1 MVRSVF
7 TLSNSLSELDTLRE
21 RLEELGEA
29 CGFSPKS
36 LFETNLVLDELVTNV
51 ISYGFPQGGDHC
63 LEVDLRVEDDTL
75 FAVLSDD
82 GKPFD
87 PRQSPDPDMSCPL
100 EDRPIGGL
108 GIHLVRKFVES
119 LDYERTGGRNVLRF
133 KRRVERG

>member
-7 TLSNSLSELDTLRE
+7 TLCNSLTELDTLRE
-21 RLEELGEA
+21 RLEEFGEA

-51 ISYGFPQGGDHC
+51 ISYGFPQGGKHS
-63 LEVDLRVEDDTL
+63 LEVDLSLEGDML
-75 FAVLSDD
+75 SAVLTDD

-87 PRQSPDPDMSCPL
+87 PRQSPEPDMTCPL

-108 GIHLVRKFVES
+108 GIHLVRKLVET
-119 LDYERTGGRNVLRF
+119 LDYERTEDRNILRF
-133 KRRVERG
+133 KRRIERG